1 MREKKVR
8 DLEFDV
14 IELEEENKQ
23 LKSKLKGKKK
33 YRRSS
38 KEDLRQDNEWM
49 FDKANLASK
58 INDLTREGMFPK
70 YIFLKER

>member
-38 KEDLRQDNEWM
+38 KEDFRHNNEWM
-49 FDKANLASK
+49 FDKAYLASK
-58 INDLTREGMFPK
+58 INGFTRDVMFTK
-70 YIFLKER
+70 YIF